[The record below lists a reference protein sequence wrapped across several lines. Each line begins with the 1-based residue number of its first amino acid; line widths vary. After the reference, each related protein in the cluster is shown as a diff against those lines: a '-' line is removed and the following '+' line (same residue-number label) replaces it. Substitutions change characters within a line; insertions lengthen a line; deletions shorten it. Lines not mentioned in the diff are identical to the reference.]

1 MHKPL
6 WAHGLAPGADGA
18 ATSWGSGGW
27 GSSLLGHC
35 SCFHMEQTWWPA
47 PTLQGLGHG
56 SPMSPASTRL
66 LWASF
71 SCAENQFPFSKA
83 SLGKRL
89 QSEGRF
95 VVKWGKASARLV
107 SSHLIILSHPTPSHP
122 IAPHIPSH
130 PTLSHPTLSH
140 PTPSHLILPYPIP
153 ISSGHPC
160 QSSPDGAPLAS
171 GAGPLVVEATWSV
184 SLSRM
189 YVSENRNP
197 ISKIRRRFIM
207 EFVNFRKELYSQ
219 ILQTTQGEVILSK
232 TLEIF

>member
-1 MHKPL
+1 MGKSKCSS
-6 WAHGLAPGADGA
+6 GLI
-18 ATSWGSGGW
+18 
-27 GSSLLGHC
+27 
-35 SCFHMEQTWWPA
+35 
-47 PTLQGLGHG
+47 
-56 SPMSPASTRL
+56 
-66 LWASF
+66 
-71 SCAENQFPFSKA
+71 
-83 SLGKRL
+83 
-89 QSEGRF
+89 
-95 VVKWGKASARLV
+95 
-107 SSHLIILSHPTPSHP
+107 SSHNFIPSHP
-122 IAPHIPSH
+122 IPSHSTHPIPPHIPSH

-140 PTPSHLILPYPIP
+140 PTPSHPILPYPIP
-153 ISSGHPC
+153 ISSGHLC